1 MKDEILSCL
10 PDTGLETT
18 LARYVC
24 MSKSISCTCMQSV
37 VFSQYISHR
46 PKWIKIYGQE
56 YHVPCCVQTGWQPD
70 DLPVFGSVKAV
81 IVIVGAVL
89 LQVNIF
95 LTEGINSHLS
105 SYNITPMQETKVILL
120 SSLENKEVYY
130 THRFL
135 GDKQLYITVRSHI
148 ERTDI
153 Q

>member
-24 MSKSISCTCMQSV
+24 MSKSISHACKSSLFTIHNLI
-37 VFSQYISHR
+37 YR

-56 YHVPCCVQTGWQPD
+56 YHVSCCIQTGWQPD

-95 LTEGINSHLS
+95 FTEGINCHLS
-105 SYNITPMQETKVILL
+105 SYNIIPMQQTKLILL